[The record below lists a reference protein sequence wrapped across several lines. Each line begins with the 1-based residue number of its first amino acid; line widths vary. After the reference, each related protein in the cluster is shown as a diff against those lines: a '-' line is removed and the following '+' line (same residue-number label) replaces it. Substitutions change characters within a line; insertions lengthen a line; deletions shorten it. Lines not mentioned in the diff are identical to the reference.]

1 MDSQH
6 ARAGHTYRSEDGI
19 RVRVDTHVCPTRYA
33 AARVAV
39 AVQRRAAPP
48 PRHPPSTCRFA
59 PRARQEVAHQQMHEH
74 GHGSCQ
80 QAAAAAASSAVCANE
95 MSEQWCESRGS
106 EPTSIG
112 HNRTQQDTTQ
122 ERMAERH
129 EQSAQIP
136 TSSAHRAR
144 LAADGLGDLFG
155 VPASAPAAEAV
166 TVAHDP
172 LNQHDRE
179 LPRREHCHRHCR
191 AAAHE
196 HSPLAVAA
204 FCL

>member
-1 MDSQH
+1 MDS
-6 ARAGHTYRSEDGI
+6 ARARGAHVPGPVPVGPRT
-19 RVRVDTHVCPTRYA
+19 VRVDTHVCPTRYA

-136 TSSAHRAR
+136 TAQLTGHVWPQMDLATSSASLRR
-144 LAADGLGDLFG
+144 
-155 VPASAPAAEAV
+155 
-166 TVAHDP
+166 
-172 LNQHDRE
+172 
-179 LPRREHCHRHCR
+179 LPRLRR
-191 AAAHE
+191 
-196 HSPLAVAA
+196 SPLRTIRSISMIGSFLDGSIATATAA
-204 FCL
+204 PPPTSILRWR